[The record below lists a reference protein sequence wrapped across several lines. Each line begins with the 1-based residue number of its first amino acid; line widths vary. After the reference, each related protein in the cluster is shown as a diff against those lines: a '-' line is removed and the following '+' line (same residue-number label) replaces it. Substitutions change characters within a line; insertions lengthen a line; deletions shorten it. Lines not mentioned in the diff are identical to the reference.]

1 MKRLNEEE
9 VKFYQLGILNT
20 VADFCEKNQ
29 IRYWLDSGTLLGAIR
44 HKGYIP
50 WDDDI
55 DIGML
60 RPDFDQFMNAFN
72 ESSDRYK
79 FICRELGNSDYYP
92 YGKVLDTET
101 VLYEPD
107 ENGIKISVN
116 IDVFVYDN
124 APENKQEVAR
134 MYRLRD
140 LYTKL
145 NAVQNHAVGTRGII
159 KDAVK
164 TIGFKVLKI
173 FPNGYFSQKIV
184 DNSKKYADTNT
195 SSVGNFTSVSRIVCN
210 KDIFSSFIK
219 VPFEGREYNAP
230 VGYDKWLTAFY
241 GDYMQLPPEE
251 KRVSHHMYKAYQK

>member
-1 MKRLNEEE
+1 MKQLNEEE
-9 VKFYQLGILNT
+9 VKIYQLGILNT

-29 IRYWLDSGTLLGAIR
+29 IQYWLDCGTLLGAIR

-60 RPDFDQFMNAFN
+60 RPDFDRFMNIFN
-72 ESSDRYK
+72 QANGRYK
-79 FICRELGNSDYYP
+79 FICRELGNSFYYP

-107 ENGIKISVN
+107 ENGMKISVN

-124 APENKQEVAR
+124 APESNQKVAE
-134 MYRLRD
+134 MYKLGD
-140 LYTKL
+140 WYTKL
-145 NAVQNHAVGTRGII
+145 NAVQNGVVGTHGII
-159 KDAVK
+159 KDIVK
-164 TIGFKVLKI
+164 TVGFEVLKI
-173 FPNGYFSQKIV
+173 FPKGYFSKKIV

-195 SSVGNFTSVSRIVCN
+195 SAVGNFTSVPRIVCK

-219 VPFEGREYNAP
+219 VPFEGFHRLFELLAVTYNA
-230 VGYDKWLTAFY
+230 
-241 GDYMQLPPEE
+241 
-251 KRVSHHMYKAYQK
+251 

>member
-9 VKFYQLGILNT
+9 VKIYQLGILNT
-20 VADFCEKNQ
+20 VTDFCEKNK
-29 IRYWLDSGTLLGAIR
+29 IKYWLDSGTLLGAIR

-60 RPDFDQFMNAFN
+60 RPDFDRFMHTFN
-72 ESSDRYK
+72 QEGSRYK
-79 FICRELGNSDYYP
+79 FICNELDAACVYP
-92 YGKVLDTET
+92 YGKVLDTST

-107 ENGIKISVN
+107 EKGIKSSIN
-116 IDVFVYDN
+116 IDVFIYDN
-124 APENKQEVAR
+124 APDNTSECKK
-134 MYRLRD
+134 MYDRRD
-140 LYTKL
+140 RYSML
-145 NAVQNHAVGTRGII
+145 NALQNRMIGTHGIV
-159 KDAVK
+159 KDIVK
-164 TIGFKVLKI
+164 TVGFVVLQLYPK
-173 FPNGYFSQKIV
+173 GYFSQKV
-184 DNSKKYADTNT
+184 VSNSKRYAEMSTKA
-195 SSVGNFTSVSRIVCN
+195 VGNFTSVSRIVCE
-210 KDIFSSFIK
+210 KDVFSSFIK